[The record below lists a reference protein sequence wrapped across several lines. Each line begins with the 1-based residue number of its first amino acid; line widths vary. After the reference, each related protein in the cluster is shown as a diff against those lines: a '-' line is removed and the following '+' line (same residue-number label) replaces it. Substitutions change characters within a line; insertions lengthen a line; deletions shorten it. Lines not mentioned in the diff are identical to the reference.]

1 MYNTA
6 ILRSLDGKLL
16 IFFKFSHGIVEKYTF
31 IVYNVIIGGLPSGD
45 RSERT
50 FVMKD
55 FFKRYSYE
63 SVRLFINQVVIGLFG
78 LVLALAAGIA
88 ENETLRVVT
97 GIFSVVF
104 FLFMQFASA
113 WRIGAEDRMS
123 VDLGKRKLDLS
134 VPFKV
139 WLLANSLNLILA
151 LLIALGVWFG
161 NGGALSSI
169 SGGATMIKMIIEGM
183 YTGLLAS
190 HVGGAPLNSYWFVHF
205 LTVLPALP
213 AIVAAY
219 ICGAKNINFGGLFMP
234 NVKK

>member
-1 MYNTA
+1 M
-6 ILRSLDGKLL
+6 ISLVGLCLR
-16 IFFKFSHGIVEKYTF
+16 
-31 IVYNVIIGGLPSGD
+31 D
-45 RSERT
+45 RCERT
-50 FVMKD
+50 LEMKE
-55 FFKRYSYE
+55 FFKRYSYD

-78 LVLALAAGIA
+78 LVLALAAGMA
-88 ENETLRVVT
+88 ENEMLRVVT
-97 GIFSVVF
+97 GIFSVIF

-123 VDLGKRKLDLS
+123 IDLGKKKLDLS

-139 WLLANSLNLILA
+139 WLIANSINLLLA

-161 NGGALSSI
+161 GGGALSSVA
-169 SGGATMIKMIIEGM
+169 GGATMIKMIIEGM

-213 AIVAAY
+213 AIVIAY
-219 ICGAKNINFGGLFMP
+219 ACGVKNINFGGLFMP
-234 NVKK
+234 NVKR